1 MDRFTKREVVL
12 LGALIVLAGLLFLGR
27 QTRDLE
33 LTDLSQPTA
42 AEEQSSVVDEL
53 ETEDQVVVHIAGEV
67 FEPGVYALRNGA
79 RVVEA
84 IQAAGGETNF
94 ADMDRLNLARQL
106 VDGEQILVPSILEP
120 TVNGEE
126 ETGTAA
132 DGKVNINKA
141 DEATL
146 ETLTGIGPVKA
157 QAIIDY
163 RKEHP
168 FSSIEEITLVNG
180 IGSKT
185 FEKIR
190 DEITIN

>member
-33 LTDLSQPTA
+33 LTDLSQPSA
-42 AEEQSSVVDEL
+42 ADEQSSVVDEL

-94 ADMDRLNLARQL
+94 ADMDQLNLARQL

-168 FSSIEEITLVNG
+168 FSSIEEITSVNG

>member
-33 LTDLSQPTA
+33 LTDLSQPTTEGQSSG
-42 AEEQSSVVDEL
+42 AEEV
-53 ETEDQVVVHIAGEV
+53 ETKDQVVVHIAGEV

-106 VDGEQILVPSILEP
+106 VDGEQILVPSVLEP

-168 FSSIEEITLVNG
+168 FSSIEEITSVNG